1 MLLSNPVL
9 NGKVMN
15 EGGLGTEDIR
25 AELETYQNS
34 IVVRREKLARHVH
47 HREEPLPQDFAE
59 QAVELENSETMV
71 ALEEELSEQ
80 EREVERALARLEAGS
95 YGTCTGCGEQI
106 AEQRLQAL
114 PATGLCIKCAAAQD

>member
-1 MLLSNPVL
+1 MLLVKSVL
-9 NGKVMN
+9 SGRAMR
-15 EGGLGTEDIR
+15 EGGLQTDDIR
-25 AELETYQNS
+25 AELEEYQSS

-71 ALEEELSEQ
+71 ALEEELHEQ
-80 EREVERALARLEAGS
+80 EREVQRALARLEAGS

-114 PATGLCIKCAAAQD
+114 PAAALCIGCAAAQD